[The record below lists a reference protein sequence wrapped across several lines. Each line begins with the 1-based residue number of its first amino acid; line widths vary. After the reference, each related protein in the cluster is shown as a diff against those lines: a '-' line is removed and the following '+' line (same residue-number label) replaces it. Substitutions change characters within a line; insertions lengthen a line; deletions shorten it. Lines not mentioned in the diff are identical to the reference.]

1 MKILVIHASAG
12 AGHLKAAQAIY
23 EGLKKFTS
31 HEAVFA
37 DSLDYTSPLFK
48 KFYQR
53 TYIFW
58 SWGCPGYGDFFSGFL
73 IGRGSNR

>member
-12 AGHLKAAQAIY
+12 AGHLKAARAIY

-37 DSLDYTSPLFK
+37 DSLDYTNPFFK

-53 TYIFW
+53 TYIFLVMGM
-58 SWGCPGYGDFFSGFL
+58 SWLWGFFSGFL
-73 IGRGSNR
+73 IGRGSSR